1 MFLGLTPLWFC
12 LHPHPKILVGDR
24 GSALNETGM
33 RPQSLHWFLKQTNHS
48 LKSFHDLNNRGR
60 EVEVHGVGVHCE
72 AFRFSLSFQFL
83 SGING
88 ILLFLSQLRQLSS
101 PQGPMFSIVRIFS
114 LTILFLGGNL
124 VSTHGTK
131 QYFPISLH
139 F

>member
-1 MFLGLTPLWFC
+1 MFPGLTPLCFC
-12 LHPHPKILVGDR
+12 LHLHPKILVGDR

-48 LKSFHDLNNRGR
+48 LKSFHDLNNRGG
-60 EVEVHGVGVHCE
+60 EVQVHGVGVHGE
-72 AFRFSLSFQFL
+72 SLRFSLAFQFL
-83 SGING
+83 SGTNG
-88 ILLFLSQLRQLSS
+88 ILLFLSQLHQLSS

-114 LTILFLGGNL
+114 LSILFLGGNL
-124 VSTHGTK
+124 VSTHSIK